1 MVVAGAGGFIGQH
14 LCRILMELQ
23 AKVVAV
29 DSHAPDPAEV
39 LSRLLKVDLAATDE
53 IRALDGVDPTAVFHL
68 AAAGASDPL
77 LSVEDALRVNVL
89 GTVNHAAGS
98 GWTRTGSGGAYGC
111 RAQSEQPIC
120 SQESGGL
127 GFLLYVCSH

>member
-1 MVVAGAGGFIGQH
+1 VTRPFFGKQVVVADAGGFIGRN
-14 LCRILMELQ
+14 LCRRLMELQ

-29 DSHAPDPAEV
+29 VSHAPDPVEV
-39 LSRLLKVDLAATDE
+39 LPGLLKVDLAATDE
-53 IRALDGVDPTAVFHL
+53 IRALDGVDPTVVFHI

-98 GWTRTGSGGAYGC
+98 GWTRNW
-111 RAQSEQPIC
+111 
-120 SQESGGL
+120 
-127 GFLLYVCSH
+127 